1 MSYFSLNK
9 EYKNLK
15 CIAAFFL
22 ILELSLKP
30 ILKYYEWHQYGFR
43 VNFSIIFSV
52 LTFLALADIIIKLSV
67 KKFKVNLDLFSFLP
81 IFSLFLIGLTMV
93 VSYPNIMSFP
103 IQNIQEYFLEYLS
116 SAFISSF
123 MFFLSGF
130 FILDLLHKGIMK
142 KVFLFLWL
150 LYSLVILI
158 NTNFEQ
164 NIFQSTIEILLINP
178 NYLMMADAYV
188 LLSFIIISG
197 IKGINTRILTIIFST
212 FCLFLLKSRASLYTF
227 FILNFIVLIIHE
239 RRVLWF
245 GLLLFLGSF
254 FFFDWS
260 QFLRL
265 NADNRMFRLL
275 TFGLD
280 RSSQERGD
288 IFLSGLNSIKENWF
302 FGDYM
307 GDVAYR
313 MKPGKYIHNILSF
326 WRQFGLIPF
335 LLITFNLIY
344 IYLKLFVLFLRKKW
358 DSKVE
363 FTFFYSIYCL
373 LLILFARSF
382 VFSEFWIVFSLIPTL
397 INLHTNK
404 DKSHT
409 MY

>member
-1 MSYFSLNK
+1 MNYFSSSK

-15 CIAAFFL
+15 WIAAFFL

-43 VNFSIIFSV
+43 VNFSIIFSA
-52 LTFLALADIIIKLSV
+52 LTLLALTDVIIKLSV
-67 KKFKVNLDLFSFLP
+67 KKFKVNLNLYSFLP
-81 IFSLFLIGLTMV
+81 VFSLCLIGSIML
-93 VSYPNIMSFP
+93 VSYPRIMSFP

-130 FILDLLHKGIMK
+130 FILNLIQKSTMK
-142 KVFLFLWL
+142 RVFLFFWL
-150 LYSLVILI
+150 LYSTVILI

-188 LLSFIIISG
+188 LLSFILISG
-197 IKGINTRILTIIFST
+197 IKGISLRVLTIIFST

-227 FILNFIVLIIHE
+227 VVLNIIVLVIHE

-288 IFLSGLNSIKENWF
+288 IFLTGLNSIKENWF
-302 FGDYM
+302 LGDYM
-307 GDVAYR
+307 GDVLYR
-313 MKPGKYIHNILSF
+313 MKPGKYIHNVLSF
-326 WRQFGLIPF
+326 WRQFGLLPF

-344 IYLKLFVLFLRKKW
+344 IYFKLFVLFIRKKW
-358 DSKVE
+358 NSKIE

-382 VFSEFWIVFSLIPTL
+382 VFSEFWIVFSLIPSL
-397 INLHTNK
+397 IYAHTNK
-404 DKSHT
+404 EKSH
-409 MY
+409 

>member
-1 MSYFSLNK
+1 MNYFSSSK

-15 CIAAFFL
+15 WIAAFFL

-43 VNFSIIFSV
+43 VNFSIIFSA
-52 LTFLALADIIIKLSV
+52 LTLLALTDVIIKLSV
-67 KKFKVNLDLFSFLP
+67 KKFKVNLNLYSFLP
-81 IFSLFLIGLTMV
+81 VFSLFLIGSIML
-93 VSYPNIMSFP
+93 VSYPRIMSFP

-130 FILDLLHKGIMK
+130 FILNLIQKSTMK
-142 KVFLFLWL
+142 RVFLFFWL
-150 LYSLVILI
+150 LYSTVILI

-188 LLSFIIISG
+188 LLSFILISG
-197 IKGINTRILTIIFST
+197 IKGISLRVLTIIFST

-227 FILNFIVLIIHE
+227 VVLNIIVLVIHE

-288 IFLSGLNSIKENWF
+288 IFLTGLNSIKENWF
-302 FGDYM
+302 LGDYM
-307 GDVAYR
+307 GDVLYR
-313 MKPGKYIHNILSF
+313 MKPGKYLHNVLSF
-326 WRQFGLIPF
+326 WRQFGLLPF

-344 IYLKLFVLFLRKKW
+344 IYFKLFVLFIRKKW
-358 DSKVE
+358 NSKIE

-382 VFSEFWIVFSLIPTL
+382 VFSEFWIVFSLIPSL
-397 INLHTNK
+397 IYAHTNK
-404 DKSHT
+404 EKSH
-409 MY
+409 